1 MGKVTTCDAQTLRT
15 QRWQAIADDRRG
27 GQETLE
33 VALKYGVS
41 ERTVQRIVQ
50 GCDARGR
57 VRRACKP
64 GPRKGEVGS
73 RTPKDQVELVCAFK
87 SSHPGKGH
95 HYCHHWLKRQGL
107 HPPAPVT
114 IWRIWRLAGL
124 LSGKRKRQ
132 PRRVWDALTHAP
144 GFFQLDTLY
153 IAGGSFAFSAVE
165 TRSRYG
171 FVKLVPRRDAQSAA
185 QFLLELQAVYPG
197 RLSGVQ
203 TDNGGEFAG
212 AFAAACR
219 AQGLPHY
226 QAWVR
231 CPDQNGKVER
241 FNRTLREETLL
252 GTDNPGL
259 PMQVLQ
265 ADIARFLEH
274 YNYHRPHAALDW
286 HTPIEYLSSQTGLSL
301 APG

>member
-1 MGKVTTCDAQTLRT
+1 MGKVTTCDAQALRT
-15 QRWQAIADDRRG
+15 QLWQAIAGDRLG
-27 GQETLE
+27 GQGTAE
-33 VALKYGVS
+33 VARKYGVTP
-41 ERTVQRIVQ
+41 RTVQRIVK

-57 VRRACKP
+57 VRKARKP
-64 GPRKGEVGS
+64 GPRQGQVGS
-73 RTPKDQVELVCAFK
+73 CTPPDKVQLVCAFK
-87 SSHPGKGH
+87 ASYPGKGH

-114 IWRIWRLAGL
+114 IWRIWRWAGL
-124 LSGKRKRQ
+124 LSKERKRQ
-132 PRRVWDALTHAP
+132 RRREYVALAHAP

-153 IAGGSFAFSAVE
+153 LAGGSFAFSAVE

-171 FVKLVPRRDAQSAA
+171 YVMLAQRRDSQAA
-185 QFLLELQAVYPG
+185 ARFLLELRAAYPG
-197 RLSGVQ
+197 QLSGVQ

-212 AFAAACR
+212 AFSAACR
-219 AQGLPHY
+219 ELGLPRFL
-226 QAWVR
+226 AWVR

-252 GTDNPGL
+252 GTHNPYL
-259 PMQVLQ
+259 PQQVLQ

-274 YNYHRPHAALDW
+274 YNYHRPHTALDW
-286 HTPIEYLSSQTGLSL
+286 RTPMEYLSSQTGLSP